1 MAATSDDTR
10 FAPRQRTFMLLG
22 REAECAALDRLLA
35 AVRDG
40 QSRSLVVHGAP
51 GVGKSVLLDYLTGQA
66 GDCRVVSATGIQS
79 EAEFTY
85 AALHQLCA
93 PLLDLRG
100 RLPQPQRDAIGTA
113 FGLRGGPPPDRFLLG
128 LGVLGLFA
136 SAADSRPLLCVVDD
150 LQWLDEASAN
160 VLAFVARRLGAE
172 PVACVFAVRDAED
185 GSELE
190 HSRIGKADLPRLRV
204 GGLSDGD
211 ARTLL
216 DSAVLGPL
224 DERVRDQL
232 IAEARG
238 NPLALLE
245 LPRGLTNAELAGGY
259 GFPVARALSLHI
271 EASFLRRLAQMPPD
285 TRQLLLL
292 AATER
297 HGDPLVVWRAAAL
310 LGVSAGTAAAAPAS
324 DLIQFGTRVRF
335 RHPLVRSAVYRS
347 ASPQDRMSAHAAL
360 ADALD
365 GDAQAERRAWHR
377 AHATAAPDEAL
388 AAELEQLAG
397 RARARGGLAAAAAFL
412 HRAVMFTPDPEHHAR
427 RALAAARAYHDA
439 GTASTAQELLAVARS
454 GSLDE
459 AILAQVTLL
468 RAEIA
473 FTTNHGNQ
481 APPLLLDAARQ
492 LATSDV
498 PLARETYLQ
507 AMSAAMFAGRL
518 AKRGG
523 LVEIARAARA
533 APRSPASPRAADV
546 LLDAFALLLTESAHV
561 ATPSMEQALHLFQQG
576 SVSVEEELRWLWL
589 AFILAMARWNDDTLR
604 TLAERHVHLARSAGA
619 LTVLPLAL
627 SSRILLYFFEGDLAE
642 AATLVDEVETIT
654 TATGMQLTNYG
665 ALALAAWQGRKADA
679 ERLGTEAVR
688 EATARGEGVGL
699 TNVQWTRAV
708 LYNGLGQYA
717 EAREAASAASS
728 DSPVPG
734 AAAQWAPAELVE
746 AAVRCGDT
754 ALAATA
760 LEQLVATTQASR
772 SRWATGIEARSRALL
787 ATDKAADDL
796 YREAIERLGGT
807 RLRSEAARAH
817 LLYGEWLRRERRRSE
832 AREHLRRAHDM
843 FVTTG
848 MEAFAGRAARELRAT
863 GENARRRSVET
874 TSDLTPRELQIAR
887 LAREGLTNPEIATRL
902 FMSPRTVEYHLHK
915 VFTKRGI
922 TSRVELGAALAN
934 ENRAPGSAV

>member
-1 MAATSDDTR
+1 MAATSDDAR
-10 FAPRQRTFMLLG
+10 FAPRQRTSMLLG
-22 REAECAALDRLLA
+22 RGAECAVLDRLLA
-35 AVRDG
+35 AVRAG
-40 QSRSLVVHGAP
+40 QSRSLVVHGEP
-51 GVGKSVLLDYLTGQA
+51 GVGKSALLDYLTGQA
-66 GDCRVVSATGIQS
+66 GDCRVVAATGIQS
-79 EAEFTY
+79 EAEFAY
-85 AALHQLCA
+85 AALHQLCT
-93 PLLDLRG
+93 PMLDLHG

-136 SAADSRPLLCVVDD
+136 MAAENRPLLCVVDD
-150 LQWLDEASAN
+150 FQWLDEASAT

-172 PVACVFAVRDAED
+172 PVVCVFAVRDAGD
-185 GSELE
+185 GSEQ
-190 HSRIGKADLPRLRV
+190 SQVGNGDLPRLQV
-204 GGLSDGD
+204 YGLSDSD

-259 GFPVARALSLHI
+259 GFPVARALSLRI

-297 HGDPLVVWRAAAL
+297 HGEPLVVWRAAAL
-310 LGVSAGTAAAAPAS
+310 LGIGAGTTAAAPAS

-347 ASPQDRMSAHAAL
+347 ASPPDRMTAHAAL

-365 GDAQAERRAWHR
+365 GDAHAERRAWHR

-388 AAELEQLAG
+388 AAELEQFAE
-397 RARARGGLAAAAAFL
+397 RAQARGGLAAAAAFL
-412 HRAVMFTPDPEHHAR
+412 HRAVMFTPDPRHRAR
-427 RALAAARAYHDA
+427 RAVTAARAYHDA
-439 GTASTAQELLAVARS
+439 GAPGSAQELLVVARS
-454 GSLDE
+454 GAPDE
-459 AILAQVTLL
+459 GILARATLL

-492 LATSDV
+492 LAPSDV
-498 PLARETYLQ
+498 TLARETYLQ
-507 AMSAAMFAGRL
+507 AVSAAMFAGRL
-518 AKRGG
+518 AEGSG
-523 LVEIARAARA
+523 LAEIARAARA
-533 APRSPASPRAADV
+533 APPSPVPPRAADV
-546 LLDAFALLLTESAHV
+546 LLDAFSLLFTEDADS

-576 SVSVEEELRWLWL
+576 PVSVEEELRWLWL

-604 TLAERHVHLARSAGA
+604 ALAERHVRLARSAGA

-627 SSRILLYFFEGDLAE
+627 SSRILLHFFEGDLAG

-654 TATGMQLTNYG
+654 TATGTHLTNYG
-665 ALALAAWQGRKADA
+665 ALALAAWQGREADA
-679 ERLGTEAVR
+679 ERLGTDALR
-688 EATARGEGVGL
+688 EATVRGEGVGL
-699 TNVQWTRAV
+699 TNIQWTRAV
-708 LYNGLGQYA
+708 LYNGLGRYP

-728 DSPVPG
+728 DGPVPG

-754 ALAATA
+754 ALAASA
-760 LEQLVATTQASR
+760 LEKLVETTRASR
-772 SRWATGIEARSRALL
+772 RGWARGIEARTRALL

-807 RLRSEAARAH
+807 RLRSETARAH

-843 FVTTG
+843 FVTIG
-848 MEAFAGRAARELRAT
+848 MEAFAGRAARELRST
-863 GENARRRSVET
+863 GEKARRRSVET

-887 LAREGLTNPEIATRL
+887 LAREGLTNPEIGTRL

-934 ENRAPGSAV
+934 DIRPPGPAA